1 VTGAGVGGC
10 RGHHLPGG
18 AATVGHGRGSWG
30 GRGRGRGPGDGGR
43 GLSARCPSVARVTS
57 SAPLP
62 VARVA
67 VDTGLAHL
75 DRTFDYRVPEGLAAA
90 EPGCRVR
97 VRFAGRLVD
106 GVVLERAAGT
116 EHEGALSPL
125 AALVSPEPML
135 SPEVA
140 ALCRAV
146 ADRAGGTLWDV
157 VRLALPPRHARVE
170 AEPRPLG
177 PLALPPA
184 PEPGTWERYPA
195 GPAFLAAL
203 AQGRAPRAVWSALPG
218 PTWPDEV
225 ATAVRACVSGGR
237 GAVVVVPDGR
247 DLDRVHRAL
256 GDVDAAVLRA
266 DLGPARRY
274 RAFLRARRGEVRVVL
289 GTRAAALAPVHDLGL
304 VVVWDDGDDLHAE
317 PRTPYPHVR
326 DVLVQR
332 AHLAGAAA
340 LVGGHARTA
349 EAQVLLDTGW
359 ARALE
364 APRPVVRAVAPRVDG
379 TSDDDLAR
387 DPLAQAAR
395 LPALSFAAAR
405 EALAA
410 GAPVLVQVPRRG
422 YVPSLLCARD
432 RTPARCAVCAGPLAT
447 GGRGAV
453 AACRWCGVPAADW
466 HCPVCRGT
474 ALRAGVVG
482 ARRTAEELGRAF
494 PGTVVRTSGAGEVLA
509 SVPAGPSLVVCTP
522 GAEPVAEGGYGAVLL
537 LDAWA
542 ALSRPDLR
550 AGEEALR
557 RWFAAAALARPAA
570 EGGRVVVVG
579 DRGLAPVQA
588 LTRWDP
594 AGAAERELADRAA
607 LGFPPASRM
616 AAVDGAAAAVG
627 EVAAALAS
635 SDLELLGPVTAGEGE
650 RLLVRSSRSAGRE
663 LAAALKAVV
672 AVRSARKAEPVRVQL
687 DPQLLG

>member
-1 VTGAGVGGC
+1 M
-10 RGHHLPGG
+10 
-18 AATVGHGRGSWG
+18 
-30 GRGRGRGPGDGGR
+30 
-43 GLSARCPSVARVTS
+43 TS
-57 SAPLP
+57 PDPLP
-62 VARVA
+62 VARVV

-75 DRTFDYRVPEGLAAA
+75 DRPFDYRVPPGLEAARA
-90 EPGCRVR
+90 GCRVR

-106 GVVLERAAGT
+106 GVVLERCAAS

-125 AALVSPEPML
+125 ATLVSPEPVL

-140 ALCRAV
+140 ALCRSV
-146 ADRAGGTLWDV
+146 ADRTAGTMWDV

-177 PLALPPA
+177 PLALPPV
-184 PEPGTWERYPA
+184 PGPGSWERYPA
-195 GPAFLAAL
+195 GPAFLTAL
-203 AQGRAPRAVWSALPG
+203 AQGRSPRAVWSALPG
-218 PTWPDEV
+218 PTWPQEV
-225 ATAVRACVSGGR
+225 AAAVRACVAGGR
-237 GAVVVVPDGR
+237 GVVLVVPDGR
-247 DLDRVHRAL
+247 DLDRVQTAL
-256 GDVDAAVLRA
+256 GDLDAAVLRA

-289 GTRAAALAPVHDLGL
+289 GTRAAALAPVHELGL

-317 PRTPYPHVR
+317 PRAPYPHVR

-332 AHLAGAAA
+332 AHAAGAAA
-340 LVGGHARTA
+340 LLGGHARTA
-349 EAQVLLDTGW
+349 EGQLLLDTGW
-359 ARALE
+359 ARPLE
-364 APRPVVRAVAPRVDG
+364 APRPVVRAYAPRVDG

-395 LPALSFAAAR
+395 LPALAFAAAR
-405 EALAA
+405 EALAV

-447 GGRGAV
+447 GARGEV
-453 AACRWCGVPAADW
+453 AACRWCGTPAVQW

-494 PGTVVRTSGAGEVLA
+494 PGTVVRTSGSGEVLA
-509 SVPAGPSLVVCTP
+509 DVPAGPALVVCTP
-522 GAEPVAEGGYGAVLL
+522 GAEPVADGGYGAVLL

-542 ALSRPDLR
+542 VLSRADLR

-557 RWFAAAALARPAA
+557 RWAAAAALARPAA
-570 EGGRVVVVG
+570 QGGRVVVVG
-579 DRGLAPVQA
+579 DRGLPAVQA

-594 AGAAERELADRAA
+594 AGAAQRELADRAA
-607 LGFPPASRM
+607 LGFPPTTRM
-616 AAVDGAAAAVG
+616 AAVDGPAAAVG
-627 EVAAALAS
+627 EVAAALRDGS
-635 SDLELLGPVTAGEGE
+635 PELELLGPVADGEGE
-650 RLLVRSSRSAGRE
+650 RLLVRAPRARGKE
-663 LAAALKAVV
+663 LAAALRAVS
-672 AVRSARKAEPVRVQL
+672 AVRSARKAEPVRVQV
-687 DPQLLG
+687 DPSHLG